1 METPSSSNAQAKL
14 QQSIAALQKTG
25 KLDKPLISWWDD
37 AVLPSLYMLTGNIL
51 DPLSM
56 KFLLYHLSKMKREI
70 PDEANLVL
78 DQIDKSKSVDF
89 VLKVLGLFVQNGSNN
104 KEKYCLILVSQ
115 LGNESILLIVKKQII
130 DWIERYMRLQLAI
143 TALDIFTTWGTP
155 KSYRTIYEFAK
166 KYKTKK
172 RNVGTAASAIIR
184 RAAEKQGLT
193 EEQFTDRLMP
203 DFSFEGS
210 FRYFEVE
217 GQTYRAYIDMNFKLA
232 YQNEEGKPLKSFP
245 KNTPKELQSEF
256 KDINKEIKGITQ
268 MQNSR
273 LTNEMILHTK
283 RTATTWSDLFQGNP
297 ILFAYAMRLVWGEYD
312 ANNLLKQT
320 FVCQE
325 DGSLLNAQ
333 EEEIVLDESSFVVLV
348 HPILLEEEILQ
359 HWKQKFY
366 ESDLTQPFAQLHRP
380 LIRVPEELKTQRM
393 DTSFQDKKVNGYQ
406 IFGLEKTGW
415 ARGSVGDGGSISS
428 YQRSIAELETTAV
441 IETEGIGIGY
451 YNNPEAALGKVY
463 FVRTRFA
470 PVWEIYDEKD
480 NRLIPFEK
488 VPATIYSE
496 VMSDL
501 QRLGNT

>member
-1 METPSSSNAQAKL
+1 MEITSSSDAQAKL

-37 AVLPSLYMLTGNIL
+37 AMLPPLYTLAGNTV

-56 KFLLYHLSKMKREI
+56 KFLFYHLSKMKREI

-78 DQIDKSKSVDF
+78 DQIDKSRSVEF
-89 VLKVLGLFVQNGSNN
+89 ALKVLELFVQNRSDN

-115 LGNESILLIVKKQII
+115 LGNESMLPIVKKQIT
-130 DWIERYMRLQLAI
+130 DWVERQMRLQLAI

-172 RNVGTAASAIIR
+172 RNVGKAATAIIC

-203 DFSFEGS
+203 DFGFEGS
-210 FRYFEVE
+210 FRYFDVE
-217 GQTYRAYIDMNFKLA
+217 GQTYRAYIDMSFKLA

-256 KDINKEIKGITQ
+256 KEINKEIKGITQ
-268 MQNSR
+268 MQNAR
-273 LTNEMILHTK
+273 LTNEMILQTK

-312 ANNLLKQT
+312 ANKLLKQT

-325 DGSLLNAQ
+325 DGSLLNVH
-333 EEEIVLDESSFVVLV
+333 EEEIVLNESSFVGLV
-348 HPILLEEEILQ
+348 HPILLEETLLQ

-380 LIRVPEELKTQRM
+380 LITVPEELKTQRM

-415 ARGSVGDGGSISS
+415 ARGSVVDSGAIAS
-428 YQRSIAELETTAV
+428 YQRSFSELEIIAI

-451 YNNPEAALGKVY
+451 YNNPEATLGKAY
-463 FVRTRFA
+463 FVRTRSTTI
-470 PVWEIYDEKD
+470 WEVHDEKD
-480 NRLIPFEK
+480 NRLIPFGM
-488 VPATIYSE
+488 VPTTVYSE

-501 QRLGNT
+501 QRLITT